1 MRCYVCRKSMNI
13 NTRGYGGMKMDFQ
26 EFYQACGLGE
36 YPFNT
41 FTTEEEKYAEKLF
54 VEPVDYTLIKDGYRN
69 QRTIIMSG
77 NRGTGKTAIVYD
89 LMRNSSKNTLVC
101 YNDDYSGISVE
112 SNLQG
117 YYEIIVRNMV
127 NTLFEQSV
135 ERQKEVR
142 KLSKDDKVLFSFLI
156 SKFVTQITSQRVQE
170 KIDRIQLGKI
180 KRFINKGSAFIQ
192 LTINYGLT
200 AATKMLNNIIA
211 TNFYMLPV
219 IDEGEIKKIF
229 PNIKFATEDNF
240 IDIDT
245 SYSFIIKICD
255 LIRKIGYDN
264 VVVFLDKIDEDA
276 RFENDADVIAKFV
289 TPILTDNKL
298 LLNGNLQ
305 LVISIWEVPFAKV
318 KENVRTQK
326 YYCPP
331 LVWQQQDLIKAFNQR
346 LRIFGSNSEL
356 NFDTIFEVDVT
367 EEMKE
372 QIIELANHNPRDMW
386 HIFNN
391 LFHQQFVINPA
402 VKKIGEMAVTQGLNE
417 FVKGFNYFEYYPKKK
432 SSRASSMDV
441 YKYINY
447 LQKLSSPEFTSNQLN
462 EVGAGS
468 SANNYIGGMQAIGLI
483 QRTDKKR
490 NNGVIYK
497 ICDPKI
503 VYAMKKG
510 IKISRY

>member
-1 MRCYVCRKSMNI
+1 M
-13 NTRGYGGMKMDFQ
+13 
-26 EFYQACGLGE
+26 
-36 YPFNT
+36 
-41 FTTEEEKYAEKLF
+41 
-54 VEPVDYTLIKDGYRN
+54 
-69 QRTIIMSG
+69 
-77 NRGTGKTAIVYD
+77 
-89 LMRNSSKNTLVC
+89 
-101 YNDDYSGISVE
+101 
-112 SNLQG
+112 
-117 YYEIIVRNMV
+117 
-127 NTLFEQSV
+127 
-135 ERQKEVR
+135 
-142 KLSKDDKVLFSFLI
+142 
-156 SKFVTQITSQRVQE
+156 
-170 KIDRIQLGKI
+170 
-180 KRFINKGSAFIQ
+180 
-192 LTINYGLT
+192 
-200 AATKMLNNIIA
+200 
-211 TNFYMLPV
+211 
-219 IDEGEIKKIF
+219 
-229 PNIKFATEDNF
+229 
-240 IDIDT
+240 
-245 SYSFIIKICD
+245 
-255 LIRKIGYDN
+255 IRKIGYDN
-264 VVVFLDKIDEDA
+264 VVIFLDKIDEDA

-483 QRTDKKR
+483 QRTDKKK